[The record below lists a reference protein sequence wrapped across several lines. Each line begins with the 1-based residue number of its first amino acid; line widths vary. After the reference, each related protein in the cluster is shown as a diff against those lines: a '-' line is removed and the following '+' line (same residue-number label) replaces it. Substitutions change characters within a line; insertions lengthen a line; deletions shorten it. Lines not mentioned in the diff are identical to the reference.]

1 MYLHCTTYLQPLLL
15 RKQCAVH
22 LTIVGPY
29 LQCEGVT
36 RNGLTVGRLAPLI
49 APTSPHPSSLAT
61 LAVCQRGRAIRSPLK
76 YVSHQTMVFPDP
88 FSLMD
93 NALWACPKYTQPN
106 RRIAGKI
113 SRIRSLP
120 EVKDIQRRHLE
131 MAVYFFY
138 LPANPP
144 QGGNS
149 PKHKAHCLRLIIPAD
164 NSRFA
169 EILFCSSQQK
179 SLTFSLLLIAW
190 NPSNAN

>member
-1 MYLHCTTYLQPLLL
+1 MRNLISTWAAEWTVSRGLSILTDLQRGKYTIHSQAQIATYLILASYCKMARALPPLLSEKKCTTYLQTILL

-49 APTSPHPSSLAT
+49 APPLSLAT

-76 YVSHQTMVFPDP
+76 YVSNQTMVFPDP

-106 RRIAGKI
+106 RRTAGKI
-113 SRIRSLP
+113 SRKPR
-120 EVKDIQRRHLE
+120 VR
-131 MAVYFFY
+131 
-138 LPANPP
+138 
-144 QGGNS
+144 
-149 PKHKAHCLRLIIPAD
+149 
-164 NSRFA
+164 
-169 EILFCSSQQK
+169 QK
-179 SLTFSLLLIAW
+179 
-190 NPSNAN
+190 